1 MGRGAALWS
10 ERASGGGA
18 ATAHV
23 SPQPAMLAR
32 MCGFVFAYSQDGG
45 ALPDHSVLDRMDRAI
60 RHRGP
65 DAHGEQQ
72 TPRAALRHR
81 RLAIIDLTGGRQPMS
96 SADGRV
102 AIVFN
107 GEIYNFREVQAE
119 LAAAG
124 HPLDTNSDTE
134 VLLRAYLVWGE
145 ACVGRLNGM
154 FAFAIYDGRTGSVF
168 AARDRFGEKPLY
180 ILEREGIL
188 FLASELKAL
197 VDSGLVER
205 QLDPLALYNYFT
217 SGYVMGPRS
226 IFRSVRRLQ
235 PGHWLKAEGTQ
246 LVERRYW
253 APPTP
258 SEERADEGAIIEEL
272 TGILA
277 DSVRLRLVSDVPVGF
292 FLSGGV
298 DSSAVVA
305 LASEVSGTRLETFSV
320 GFDEPR
326 YDEREHAR
334 YVARRFGTRH
344 HEFVLEPG
352 GIEVIEE
359 IAWHADEPFADSSA
373 LPTWYLSQLTRR
385 HVTVSL
391 SGDGGDEMFAGYNS
405 YRGHVLSE
413 RLRKLPGWLRRAAAS
428 ALRSVPASD
437 TGRRT
442 ACLRL
447 ARNIEDAGLA
457 AGERFAAKQQVAFR
471 RAHLAA
477 ISPYLA
483 SQATPESDREL
494 FAPLFDPA
502 LSALGGITLWQQTV
516 SLADD
521 MLVKVDRMSMAHS
534 LEVRAPFLD
543 HRLAELMNRVQFGT
557 KLPGGRQKY
566 LLRKAMERYLPA
578 SFLWRKKQG
587 FSVPL
592 SHWFKDS
599 LGDYVRQRLL
609 APGAMVGHLFE
620 RAALERIVG
629 EHARMARD
637 WSHAPLGTAHVR
649 NLVPALPRRP

>member
-1 MGRGAALWS
+1 
-10 ERASGGGA
+10 
-18 ATAHV
+18 
-23 SPQPAMLAR
+23 MLR
-32 MCGFVFAYSQDGG
+32 RVCGFVFAYSQAGSG
-45 ALPDHSVLDRMDRAI
+45 LPDQSLLDRMDAAI

-65 DAHGEQQ
+65 DAHGQQ
-72 TPRAALRHR
+72 RTARAAMRHR
-81 RLAIIDLTGGRQPMS
+81 RLAIIDITGGAQPMS
-96 SADGRV
+96 SADGQV
-102 AIVFN
+102 WIVFN
-107 GEIYNFREVQAE
+107 GEIYNFAEVRDQ

-124 HPLDTNSDTE
+124 RPIDTNSDTE
-134 VLLRAYLVWGE
+134 VLLHAYLAWGE
-145 ACVGRLNGM
+145 ACLERLNGM
-154 FAFAIYDGRTGSVF
+154 FAFAIYDARTESVF

-180 ILEREGIL
+180 ILERDGTL

-197 VDSGLVER
+197 VDAGLVDKR
-205 QLDPLALYNYFT
+205 LDPVALYNYFT
-217 SGYVMGPRS
+217 TGYVMGPRS
-226 IFRSVRRLQ
+226 VFRGVRRLQ
-235 PGHWLKAEGTQ
+235 PGDWLKASGTQ
-246 LVERRYW
+246 LREQRYW
-253 APPTP
+253 APPAP
-258 SEERADEGAIIEEL
+258 SEERADEKAIIEEL
-272 TGILA
+272 LDILV

-305 LASEVSGTRLETFSV
+305 LASEVSGGRLETFSI
-320 GFDEPR
+320 GFDERR

-352 GIEVIEE
+352 GIEVIEQ
-359 IAWHADEPFADSSA
+359 IAWHADEPFADAAA
-373 LPTWYLSQLTRR
+373 LPTWHLSQLTRK

-391 SGDGGDEMFAGYNS
+391 SGDGGDEMFAGYDS

-413 RLRKLPGWLRRAAAS
+413 RLRKLPGWMRRGAAA
-428 ALRSVPASD
+428 ALRSLPAGD
-437 TGRRT
+437 TARRV
-442 ACLRL
+442 ARLRL

-471 RAHLAA
+471 RAHLAE

-483 SQATPESDREL
+483 SQATAEHDRE
-494 FAPLFDPA
+494 FFSPLFDPA
-502 LSALGGITLWQQTV
+502 LPALAGMTLWQQTV

-557 KLPGGRQKY
+557 KMRDGRQKY

-578 SFLWRKKQG
+578 SFLWRSKQG

-599 LGDYVRQRLL
+599 LGDYVRQKLL

-629 EHARMARD
+629 EHARLARD
-637 WSHAPLGTAHVR
+637 WSHALWTLLMFETWCRRYGVGPD
-649 NLVPALPRRP
+649 ALRG